1 MTASRFC
8 SRVRDGL
15 ICLNLQVPICLIS
28 VSKHW
33 LFRQINCPDYI
44 YIGWLRL
51 VVCSFRNFR
60 RKRNSWS
67 SRAKLATDPC
77 TNLLYIFNLSQRQLI
92 SDHSYSAN
100 LVSTSWLNIEWCMDC
115 FGLSSQQSL
124 AKFDLSCSAS
134 DDDSVTLLETI
145 CFHFF
150 FLLILKWYATGF
162 SLTPFISVNKRRN
175 CFVLFGSGGWK
186 IKVKKKNPN

>member
-1 MTASRFC
+1 M
-8 SRVRDGL
+8 
-15 ICLNLQVPICLIS
+15 
-28 VSKHW
+28 
-33 LFRQINCPDYI
+33 
-44 YIGWLRL
+44 
-51 VVCSFRNFR
+51 VCSFRNFR

-150 FLLILKWYATGF
+150 LFINIEMICYWILSNSIHFRKQKAKLFCSFWIGR
-162 SLTPFISVNKRRN
+162 LKNK
-175 CFVLFGSGGWK
+175 SE
-186 IKVKKKNPN
+186 KKKSKLNPLLLSRNSIRIEYSNRTRALFFFFFKK